1 MTGTS
6 LRDAL
11 TRDLAGAVN
20 EPAERL
26 ARRIVEAFGHGTA
39 AIIHYGSH
47 AQGSGGRPDSAYDF
61 FVIVEHYAAAY
72 ESFVSH
78 MQPRFGARTATML
91 AHVLPP
97 NVVAITLR
105 GAGEGEPLVAKC
117 AVLSEQDLAAACSR
131 DSSDH
136 FTKGRLFQQVQLA
149 WTRDPSSRAAVVDAL
164 ATARAGTFEWG
175 RPYLP
180 VSFNADSYCRTLL
193 TTSYSAEI
201 RPETSARVAE
211 VFTAQRRVMVA
222 IYDALLENLV
232 ERGVLARRAET
243 YTQLRR
249 AKRLERLRV
258 SLYFSRSKL
267 RATLRWGKHIW
278 LYDDWLE
285 YIRQKVARR
294 SGTVIE
300 LTPRERRWP
309 LIFLWPKAIRYL
321 RTRR

>member
-1 MTGTS
+1 VTDSS
-6 LRDAL
+6 LSNAL
-11 TRDLAGAVN
+11 TLDLDGAVN
-20 EPAERL
+20 GPAERL
-26 ARRIVEAFGHGTA
+26 AHRIVEAFGHATA

-61 FVIVEHYAAAY
+61 FVIVEDYASAY
-72 ESFVSH
+72 EAFVSRI
-78 MQPRFGARTATML
+78 QPRFGARTATML

-97 NVVAITLR
+97 NVVAISLP
-105 GAGEGEPLVAKC
+105 GAGPGESLVAKC
-117 AVLSEQDLAAACSR
+117 AVLSKQDLTAACSR
-131 DSSDH
+131 GSRDH

-149 WTRDPSSRAAVVDAL
+149 WTRDPSSRAAVMDAL

-180 VSFNADSYCRTLL
+180 VSFTADSYCRTLL
-193 TTSYSAEI
+193 KRSYSAEI

-211 VFTAQRRVMVA
+211 VFTAQRQVMVA
-222 IYDALLENLV
+222 IYEALLASLA
-232 ERGVLARRAET
+232 ERGVLACRAAA

-249 AKRLERLRV
+249 ATRLERLRV